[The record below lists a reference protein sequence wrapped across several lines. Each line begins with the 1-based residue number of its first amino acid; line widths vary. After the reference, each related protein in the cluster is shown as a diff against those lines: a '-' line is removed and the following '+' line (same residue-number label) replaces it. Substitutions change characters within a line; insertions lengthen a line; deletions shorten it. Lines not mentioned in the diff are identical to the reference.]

1 MIKLAEGGIADLWRD
16 EKSPEMQA
24 VSYALQQA
32 VKMISEKVEKTKC
45 FSDIDKLNED
55 TLDYL
60 AVEQRAMYYSQTL
73 SAERKRAIIKNTLN
87 WYTKAGTPAAVS
99 EMVDVVLGDGKVVE
113 WFDFDEP
120 PYTPGTFDIVTTAL
134 MTADIM
140 EQLIGL
146 IQKVKNVRSH
156 VRRVIV
162 KREIDSGMNVC
173 SWMYSTQDSIVTNV
187 LLGNHDVD
195 NRIYAV
201 GYLSDAQGETTVM
214 DDIHEESEAA
224 AGQTIGGG
232 IFDVESTTMTIDH
245 IYEES
250 EVAAGQTIG
259 GGISDVESTTMAI
272 DHIYEESEAAAGQ
285 TIGGGISDIES
296 TTTAIDQL
304 RTDSEA
310 QQSEAVVALH
320 GEVKETSTT
329 VK

>member
-32 VKMISEKVEKTKC
+32 VKMITEKVEKTKC
-45 FSDIDKLNED
+45 FSDINKLNED

-113 WFDFDEP
+113 WFDFKEP
-120 PYTPGTFDIVTTAL
+120 PYTPGTFDIVTSAL

-162 KREIDSGMNVC
+162 EREIESGMHVC
-173 SWMYSTQDSIVTNV
+173 GWMHSTQDSIVTNV
-187 LLGNHDVD
+187 LLGDYDVE
-195 NRIYAV
+195 NRIYTL
-201 GYLSDAQGETTVM
+201 GYL
-214 DDIHEESEAA
+214 
-224 AGQTIGGG
+224 
-232 IFDVESTTMTIDH
+232 
-245 IYEES
+245 
-250 EVAAGQTIG
+250 
-259 GGISDVESTTMAI
+259 
-272 DHIYEESEAAAGQ
+272 
-285 TIGGGISDIES
+285 
-296 TTTAIDQL
+296 
-304 RTDSEA
+304 
-310 QQSEAVVALH
+310 
-320 GEVKETSTT
+320 
-329 VK
+329 